1 MYLYTL
7 GHLHIVHFSLLFI
20 QPFIDGV
27 KLIGIVYLAL
37 FYGYLDCT
45 LVDVNQ
51 LEPSAFMEKIS
62 WINWIWPNNIKVN
75 RDVVFDTSEMIRKAG
90 YPVETHVTT
99 TEDGYLLTLHRIP
112 GDNGSLPVL
121 LQHGFFCT
129 SAVWV
134 ILGKG
139 KGLAYVLADHGYDV
153 WLGNF
158 RGNTYSRAHITLS
171 PSNSTFWDFSLNELG
186 IYDLPAMITY
196 ITNMRSQPLHT
207 FIGHSMGATCSYIMA
222 TERPEIARMVKAMI
236 SLAPTVFVN
245 YITSPLQYLVFLKD
259 YKMIM
264 RFFFHEILLSNFVRS
279 FLTFGCDQKII
290 KDICSDVMFIM
301 WGYDREQFD
310 YLLLP
315 LIVGHFPAGN
325 SFNTLVHYAQIFQSG
340 KFRHYDYGRAK
351 NILIYNSMEPPEYNL
366 ANITIPTALFY
377 GPGDL
382 LDNIMDAERLYREL
396 PNVVDI
402 YEVPWRKFN
411 HADFLWA
418 KDAPKLVY
426 ERVLKIMR
434 RENSNNVTS
443 IIKIKDVMNVT
454 C

>member
-1 MYLYTL
+1 MD
-7 GHLHIVHFSLLFI
+7 S
-20 QPFIDGV
+20 V
-27 KLIGIVYLAL
+27 KLIGTVYLVL
-37 FYGYLDCT
+37 FCCYLST
-45 LVDVNQ
+45 LINVNQ

-62 WINWIWPNNIKVN
+62 WINWIWPNNINVN

-121 LQHGFFCT
+121 LQHGFLGT

-207 FIGHSMGATCSYIMA
+207 FIGNSMGSTCSYIMA
-222 TERPEIARMVKAMI
+222 TERPEIAQMVKVMI
-236 SLAPTVFVN
+236 SLAPTVFFN
-245 YITSPLQYLVFLKD
+245 HMTSPLQYLVFLKD

-264 RFFFHEILLSNFVRS
+264 RFFFHEFLLSNFVRS
-279 FLTFGCDQKII
+279 FLIYGGDQNII
-290 KDICSDVMFIM
+290 KDICANVMFAT

-310 YLLLP
+310 YHLLP
-315 LIVGHFPAGN
+315 LIMSHFPAGG
-325 SFNTLVHYAQIFQSG
+325 SFDTMVHYAQILQSG
-340 KFRHYDYGRAK
+340 KFRQYDYGRAK
-351 NILIYNSMEPPEYNL
+351 NILIYNSIEPPEYNL
-366 ANITIPTALFY
+366 TNITIPIALFY

-382 LDNIMDAERLYREL
+382 LDNIMHIRRLYHLL

-402 YEVPWRKFN
+402 YQVPWRYFN
-411 HADFLWA
+411 HADFIWA

-434 RENSNNVTS
+434 IENSNNVTS
-443 IIKIKDVMNVT
+443 IINIKDECYALNLYNNGYD
-454 C
+454 